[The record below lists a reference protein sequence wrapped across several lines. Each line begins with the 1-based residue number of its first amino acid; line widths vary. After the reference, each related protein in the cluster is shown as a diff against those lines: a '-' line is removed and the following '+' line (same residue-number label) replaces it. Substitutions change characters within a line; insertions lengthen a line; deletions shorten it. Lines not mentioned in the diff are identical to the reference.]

1 MTRPFHMAAAV
12 CLAAAIAL
20 GGNGQ
25 TAAAAV
31 QWGQVQWKQ
40 GMIGKVVILR
50 DTPYTA

>member
-1 MTRPFHMAAAV
+1 MKHASQMAAAI

-25 TAAAAV
+25 TVDAAV

-40 GMIGKVVILR
+40 G
-50 DTPYTA
+50 A